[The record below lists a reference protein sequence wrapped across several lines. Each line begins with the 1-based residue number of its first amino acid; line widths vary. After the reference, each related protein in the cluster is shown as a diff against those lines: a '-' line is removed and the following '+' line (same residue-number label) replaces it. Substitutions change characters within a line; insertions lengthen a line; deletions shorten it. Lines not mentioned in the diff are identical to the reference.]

1 MRSCAPPDA
10 ELSRVKQYLQGEML
24 RSFGRP
30 ISAPGTPPVPCMELQ
45 LPVDHFDRM
54 PEHIQQG
61 DTHAG
66 EGDGAK
72 YLGPEGFV

>member
-1 MRSCAPPDA
+1 
-10 ELSRVKQYLQGEML
+10 
-24 RSFGRP
+24 
-30 ISAPGTPPVPCMELQ
+30 MELQ